1 MTFSPSGSLPKP
13 EITSSGRTSTYQKS
27 LNLYL
32 YIPPRSAHPPSCIK
46 GLISGELRRYW
57 LQNSPEDFES
67 ILSKFIIRLVNRGH
81 HLNDLIPLLQQAALK
96 LSNANGHGARAIST
110 NNLYIHQMFHPNGLQ
125 RTDIR
130 EAYNATLKPFL
141 NFEKVTVAI
150 SRPRNLKDVLT
161 KTALTA
167 PQTLHIQR
175 LMAENQ
181 TEQPCQL

>member
-67 ILSKFIIRLVNRGH
+67 ILLKFIIRLVNRGH

-96 LSNANGHGARAIST
+96 LNSTRAHGQRIISS
-110 NNLYIHQMFHPNGLQ
+110 NNLYIHHMFHPNGLQ
-125 RTDIR
+125 RMDIR
-130 EAYNATLKPFL
+130 EVYNATLKPIL
-141 NFEKVTVAI
+141 KFEKITVAI
-150 SRPRNLKDVLT
+150 S
-161 KTALTA
+161 
-167 PQTLHIQR
+167 
-175 LMAENQ
+175 
-181 TEQPCQL
+181 